1 MNQINLIGN
10 QGSLGSIRNPGQE
23 LNILLSD
30 NGEKGEIISNFIF
43 TDVIGD
49 SEFWK
54 ELLFTTQF

>member
-1 MNQINLIGN
+1 MNQIHLIGN
-10 QGSLGSIRNPGQE
+10 QGSLGNIRNPGQE

-30 NGEKGEIISNFIF
+30 NGNKGKIISNFIF